1 MDESA
6 ANEKTVRAF
15 CDAFGTGDVE
25 QLLAFFT
32 PDAVYH
38 NMPMDPAVGH
48 DAIRAILG
56 MFVGEAGSV
65 TFDILATA
73 TSGDLVFTER
83 VDHITMGDRKVSLP
97 VAGVFQQRTGNLVR
111 PIPLAIILP
120 MFVGLALC
128 VVGVCISGTEHPQPT
143 ALVPT
148 AAVAA
153 ALMAVAAKRTNK
165 TAFVWAMLVFF
176 FWFMAIWIFITVFA
190 DIFRRRDLSGGAKAG
205 WIILI
210 FIVPFLGAIIY
221 LIARPKMTAQDKED
235 MERMQEAERRVS
247 GYSPADEVAKLSK
260 LRDDGKITAEE
271 YEDMKKRAMMQL

>member
-1 MDESA
+1 M
-6 ANEKTVRAF
+6 
-15 CDAFGTGDVE
+15 
-25 QLLAFFT
+25 
-32 PDAVYH
+32 
-38 NMPMDPAVGH
+38 
-48 DAIRAILG
+48 
-56 MFVGEAGSV
+56 
-65 TFDILATA
+65 LATEW
-73 TSGDLVFTER
+73 SF
-83 VDHITMGDRKVSLP
+83 
-97 VAGVFQQRTGNLVR
+97 GNVLW
-111 PIPLAIILP
+111 
-120 MFVGLALC
+120 
-128 VVGVCISGTEHPQPT
+128 T
-143 ALVPT
+143 
-148 AAVAA
+148 
-153 ALMAVAAKRTNK
+153 
-165 TAFVWAMLVFF
+165 MLVFF